1 MTEDGNPVK
10 KDIGF
15 VGDVVEI
22 NTGLINLLL
31 EGGYLPV
38 LSPVSI
44 GRDGYTYNINADL
57 FAGQI
62 AGAMNADKFI
72 AMTNIDGLLSDINDP
87 GSIIHR
93 LTVNEAK
100 KLYGSVIRGGMIPK
114 IDSCIKALEHG
125 VRSAHIINGT
135 DQQSLLRL
143 IRTNDT
149 IGTIIVKNDVSDTLR
164 NRSFVSF
171 LPYRKDKILQ

>member
-1 MTEDGNPVK
+1 MTVDGNPVK

-72 AMTNIDGLLSDINDP
+72 AMTHIDGLLSDINDP
-87 GSIIHR
+87 RSEEHTSELQSRGQLVCR
-93 LTVNEAK
+93 LLPEK
-100 KLYGSVIRGGMIPK
+100 K
-114 IDSCIKALEHG
+114 
-125 VRSAHIINGT
+125 
-135 DQQSLLRL
+135 
-143 IRTNDT
+143 
-149 IGTIIVKNDVSDTLR
+149 
-164 NRSFVSF
+164 
-171 LPYRKDKILQ
+171 